1 MIWLLL
7 IAVAAQNCTVADQR
21 FFQLQ
26 KIDQDYP
33 IIPNPYDNPSE
44 EYLKLVNDSLHNK
57 KQVCALRY
65 LDGQHRRYEQKTF

>member
-7 IAVAAQNCTVADQR
+7 IAVAAQNCSIEDQR

-26 KIDQDYP
+26 KINEDYP
-33 IIPNPYDNPSE
+33 IISNPYENPTE
-44 EYLKLVNDSLHNK
+44 EYLRLVNESLHNK

-65 LDGQHRRYEQKTF
+65 LD